1 MRLTVLL
8 LALQVCASGQTPAAR
23 IQALDDAGGPKNG
36 FWGVH
41 AVDLATGTVIAHR
54 NADRPFIPAS
64 TAKLFSAALALD
76 RLGADYRFVT
86 TVTSDRAPDA
96 GGQVAGDVTLRGGG
110 DPTIS
115 ARPLPFGSKAA
126 TTDPLQGIEE
136 LADQIVARGVRR
148 IDGDIVGDDTAYPWE
163 PYPEGRAE
171 EDALWDYGAP
181 VSALSINENRVALTI
196 RPGRKA
202 GEPARIQMTPALD
215 YYIVDNRVRTASG
228 GVARIAIERRR
239 GSRQVRVW
247 GTLPAGGAPTSRL
260 LAIEDPAEYAAA
272 ALADALSRRGV
283 AITGRAIA
291 RHRYVNQE
299 VQPAAG
305 GGRPAAGTV
314 ELARRTSPPLA
325 EILEVTVKESLN
337 LHAELILHEV
347 GRVQGRGGSRRGG
360 LDELA
365 KFAGEAGVAAGE
377 CALVDGSGLSMA
389 DLLTPRAITA
399 LLVHMNRSGLRDLW
413 MKLLAAPGEDG
424 TLRRRLAG
432 APEGSVR
439 AKTGSMNRIN
449 SLAGYARTREGK
461 TLAFA
466 VMVNQHTAPAS
477 EIRALIDKIVLL
489 LVRGG
494 S

>member
-8 LALQVCASGQTPAAR
+8 LALQACASGQTPAVR
-23 IQALDDAGGPKNG
+23 IEALADAGGPRNG

-41 AVDLATGTVIAHR
+41 AVDVATGTAIANR

-64 TAKLFSAALALD
+64 TAKLFSAALALN

-86 TVTSDRAPDA
+86 TVTSERPPDA
-96 GGQVAGDVTLRGGG
+96 GGRVAGEVTLRGGG

-202 GEPARIQMTPALD
+202 GEPARIQMTPAMD
-215 YYIVDNRVRTASG
+215 YYIVDNRVRTAAG
-228 GVARIAIERRR
+228 GAARIAIERRR
-239 GSRQVRVW
+239 GSREVRVW

-283 AITGRAIA
+283 VITGRAVA
-291 RHRYVNQE
+291 RHRYVGQE
-299 VQPAAG
+299 VRPAAG
-305 GGRPAAGTV
+305 GHPAADAV

-325 EILEVTVKESLN
+325 EILEATVKESLN

-347 GRVQGRGGSRRGG
+347 GRARGRGGSRRDG
-360 LDELA
+360 LEELA
-365 KFAGEAGVAAGE
+365 KFASEAGVAAGE

-399 LLVHMNRSGLRDLW
+399 LLVHMNRSSLRDLW
-413 MKLLAAPGEDG
+413 MKLLAAPGEEG

-461 TLAFA
+461 TIAFA

-477 EIRALIDKIVLL
+477 EIRARIDKIVLF